1 MKIVLALGGNAL
13 LDSEQTGT
21 YEEQVKNVRTV
32 AKQVMKIVDGGH
44 QLVITHGNGPQV
56 GNIAIQE
63 SSTTEVPENPLHV
76 MDAMTQGQ
84 IGYLIQRELGNML
97 RAVGSKRGVVSLVC
111 QVYVDKADPAF
122 RNPTKPIG
130 PFYGEEESK
139 KVAAK
144 KGFTIRAVA
153 RAGTRRYRRVVPSP
167 EPVRIVEAD
176 AISRILGAGP
186 ILIAGGGGGIPVV
199 RNAKGEYEGV
209 DAVIDK
215 DLCAEK
221 LAEAVRAD
229 RLLVLTNV
237 DKVKLDYGTPKERA
251 VDSMTVSEA
260 RGYLK
265 QGQFPAGS
273 MGPKVVACMRFAEWS
288 GKVGIIAS
296 LDQAVEALDGS
307 AGTRVVPG

>member
-1 MKIVLALGGNAL
+1 LKIVLALGGNAL
-13 LDSEQTGT
+13 LDSGQKGS
-21 YEEQVKNVRTV
+21 YEEQVRNVRTV
-32 AKQVMKIVDGGH
+32 AKQVMRIIDKGH

-76 MDAMTQGQ
+76 MDAMTQGE
-84 IGYLIQRELGNML
+84 IGYLIQRELGNLL
-97 RAVGSKRGVVSLVC
+97 RAVGSKRGVVSLIC

-122 RNPTKPIG
+122 KNPSKPIG
-130 PFYGEEESK
+130 PFYDEEE
-139 KVAAK
+139 AK
-144 KGFTIRAVA
+144 KIATSRGFVMKAVSKT
-153 RAGTRRYRRVVPSP
+153 GSRRYRRVVPSP

-176 AISRILGAGP
+176 AIARMLGTGP

-199 RNAKGEYEGV
+199 KNSKGDYEGV

-215 DLCAEK
+215 DLCAER

-229 RLLVLTNV
+229 RLLVLTNI
-237 DKVKLDYGTPKERA
+237 DKVRLNFGTAKQRSI
-251 VDSMTVSEA
+251 DSMTATEA
-260 RGYLK
+260 KEYIR

-273 MGPKVVACMRFAEWS
+273 MGPKVVACVRFAEWS

-296 LDQAVEALDGS
+296 LDQAVEALDGA

>member
-13 LDSEQTGT
+13 LDSGQKGS
-21 YEEQVKNVRTV
+21 YEEQVRNVRTV
-32 AKQVMKIVDGGH
+32 AKQVMRIIDKGH

-76 MDAMTQGQ
+76 MDAMTQGE
-84 IGYLIQRELGNML
+84 IGYLIQRELGNLL
-97 RAVGSKRGVVSLVC
+97 RAVGSKRGVVSLIC

-122 RNPTKPIG
+122 KNPSKPIG
-130 PFYGEEESK
+130 PFYDEEE
-139 KVAAK
+139 AK
-144 KGFTIRAVA
+144 KIATSRGFVMKAVSKT
-153 RAGTRRYRRVVPSP
+153 GSRRYRRVVPSP

-176 AISRILGAGP
+176 AIARMLGTGP

-199 RNAKGEYEGV
+199 KNSKGDYEGV

-215 DLCAEK
+215 DLCAER

-237 DKVKLDYGTPKERA
+237 DKVRLNFGTAKQRSI
-251 VDSMTVSEA
+251 DSMTATEA
-260 RGYLK
+260 KEYIR

-273 MGPKVVACMRFAEWS
+273 MGPKVVACVRFAEWS

-296 LDQAVEALDGS
+296 LDQAVEALDGA